1 MPAFN
6 RIILAPV
13 EFIPIRS
20 FRFAL
25 RYVLCL
31 ALTAF
36 NAGVVEYSAVTLYRA
51 TAGHS
56 LQLAG
61 VTLVFAALLGSLLRV
76 WIVAFH
82 PPLPLM
88 PHPAISHPAASKHP

>member
-6 RIILAPV
+6 RFILAPV
-13 EFIPIRS
+13 EFVPIRS

-25 RYVLCL
+25 RCVLCF

-51 TAGHS
+51 TAGHP
-56 LQLAG
+56 LQLTG
-61 VTLVFAALLGSLLRV
+61 VTLVFVVLLGSLIRV
-76 WIVAFH
+76 WIVAFRTR
-82 PPLPLM
+82 
-88 PHPAISHPAASKHP
+88 SR